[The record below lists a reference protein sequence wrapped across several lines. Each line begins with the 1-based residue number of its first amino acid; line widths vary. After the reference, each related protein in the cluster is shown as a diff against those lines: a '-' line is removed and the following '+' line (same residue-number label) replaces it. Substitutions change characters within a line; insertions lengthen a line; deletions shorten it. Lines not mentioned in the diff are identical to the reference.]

1 MPPNDNNEPLTD
13 TPETGDGVLTIPSEK
28 DGDPM
33 PADLPEGVAN
43 HLMTETVG
51 NIQADN
57 RRGRDGATLSTNVLH
72 AVQVR
77 NHDEVGTLE
86 GRAVSG
92 VNATPIASP
101 ATQQS

>member
-1 MPPNDNNEPLTD
+1 MSEPLND
-13 TPETGDGVLTIPSEK
+13 EPVIGDGVVTIPPAEEEE
-28 DGDPM
+28 PM

-92 VNATPIASP
+92 VNSTPMASP
-101 ATQQS
+101 STQS